1 MLIFNYKTN
10 CCLCLPIKG
19 HSYKVVGN
27 GRYRDAVNSDT
38 FDGLF
43 KTNFVI
49 ERKKMSFK
57 K

>member
-1 MLIFNYKTN
+1 MFTK
-10 CCLCLPIKG
+10 K

-43 KTNFVI
+43 KTNLLSRELKDVFKI
-49 ERKKMSFK
+49 IKMCNILGYII
-57 K
+57 